1 MVFGL
6 VVRAGAACSGLFAL
20 VCLLWFVCLL
30 LVCGWALVGVECI
43 QACSD
48 SPMIMA
54 QIVDSASVRCA

>member
-6 VVRAGAACSGLFAL
+6 VVRAGAACSGLLAL
-20 VCLLWFVCLL
+20 VCLLLA
-30 LVCGWALVGVECI
+30 CGWALVGVECI

-54 QIVDSASVRCA
+54 QIVDSTSVWCA